1 MNPAEFPS
9 FFVKPSTPSPKKI
22 EEIPINSE
30 KKSYKKPLARKLERI
45 FLDNLLDFL
54 FSTDNAEKLSFSL
67 VSSESSNLDD
77 EINRV
82 DVFSCLTFDSPVY
95 EEESE
100 LEFSYLPLGFDITV
114 SGERKKILEKL
125 VKSSR
130 NPDPLP
136 FGFTEIKFFKTPEEI
151 REEPLVPRF
160 VVGISDYDVDSLARA
175 VKNPDS
181 LSAQKFRFKILSE
194 LKTELDFYLS
204 MLPDSFNPEIAKKS
218 SGFLS
223 LFNKILLS
231 SLEECSNKLLDEE
244 LIETSERN
252 PVKIRAALETFFLKE
267 SREAF
272 REEKLS
278 RNLRPGYNRS
288 RVTDDDSYAQIL
300 ALGRELLATAFDP
313 SSKIATLRNIT
324 PRSSAL

>member
-1 MNPAEFPS
+1 MNPADFSS
-9 FFVKPSTPSPKKI
+9 FFIKPSSSPKKI

-30 KKSYKKPLARKLERI
+30 KKSYKAPLSRKLERI
-45 FLDNLLDFL
+45 FLDYVLNFL
-54 FSTDNAEKLSFSL
+54 FSEDALPFSL
-67 VSSESSNLDD
+67 IASESSNFDD

-82 DVFSCLTFDSPVY
+82 DCLACLSFDSPVL

-125 VKSSR
+125 VKSSK

-136 FGFTEIKFFKTPEEI
+136 FGFTKPKFFKTPEEI

-181 LSAQKFRFKILSE
+181 LPALKFRFKILSE

-204 MLPDSFNPEIAKKS
+204 MLPDSFNPEVAKKS
-218 SGFLS
+218 LGFLS
-223 LFNKILLS
+223 LFNKILNV
-231 SLEECSNKLLDEE
+231 SLRECSLKLLDEE
-244 LIETSERN
+244 LIETSEKN
-252 PVKIRAALETFFLKE
+252 PFKLRASLETYFIKE
-267 SREAF
+267 SKEAF

-278 RNLRPGYNRS
+278 RNLLPGYNRS

-300 ALGRELLATAFDP
+300 ALGTELLATAFDP

>member
-1 MNPAEFPS
+1 MNPADFSS
-9 FFVKPSTPSPKKI
+9 FFVKPSSSSPKKI

-30 KKSYKKPLARKLERI
+30 KKSYKKPLSRKFERI
-45 FLDNLLDFL
+45 FLGSILSFL
-54 FSTDNAEKLSFSL
+54 FSDEKLPFSL
-67 VSSESSNLDD
+67 IASESSNFDD

-82 DVFSCLTFDSPVY
+82 DCLACLSFDAPVL

-100 LEFSYLPLGFDITV
+100 LSFSYLPLGFDITV

-125 VKSSR
+125 VKSSK

-136 FGFTEIKFFKTPEEI
+136 FGFTKLKFFKTPEEI

-160 VVGISDYDVDSLARA
+160 VVGVSDYDVDSLSRA
-175 VKNPDS
+175 VKSPDS

-204 MLPDSFNPEIAKKS
+204 MLPDSFNPEVAKKS
-218 SGFLS
+218 LGFLS
-223 LFNKILLS
+223 LFNKILNA
-231 SLEECSNKLLDEE
+231 SLEECSLKLLDEE
-244 LIETSERN
+244 LIETSEKN
-252 PVKIRAALETFFLKE
+252 PFKLRSALENYFIKE
-267 SREAF
+267 SKEAF

-288 RVTDDDSYAQIL
+288 RVTDDDAYAQIL
-300 ALGRELLATAFDP
+300 TLGSELLATAFDP
-313 SSKIATLRNIT
+313 SSKISALRNIT